1 MDRESLQKLLVF
13 TALAILVA
21 SIALAVLQRY
31 VASFISLL
39 AGIIV
44 LSYASELHHAEKA

>member
-1 MDRESLQKLLVF
+1 MHTLLVSV
-13 TALAILVA
+13 ALTVLLA

-39 AGIIV
+39 AGVIV
-44 LSYASELHHAEKA
+44 LSYASELYHEEGS